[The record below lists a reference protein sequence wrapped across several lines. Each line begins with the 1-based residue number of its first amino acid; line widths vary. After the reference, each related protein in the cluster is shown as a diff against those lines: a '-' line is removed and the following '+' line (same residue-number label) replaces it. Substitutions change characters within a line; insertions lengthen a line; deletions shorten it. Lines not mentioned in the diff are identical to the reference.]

1 MFSTNFNIDRETLT
15 KIICQKYHSSTIDK
29 ARFDSSRYQGIKSK
43 YISRIGCSVDCT
55 STGPKKSKCPCKK
68 LSFLIFQRQTMVTG
82 ARRWDQIIDGF
93 NTIKNIIINEYED
106 IRINNSS
113 ETSPKQND
121 PIETKL
127 FDNKYL
133 NSRLVIFEN
142 PRNAMLLKTA
152 GLLEYYRKICV

>member
-1 MFSTNFNIDRETLT
+1 
-15 KIICQKYHSSTIDK
+15 
-29 ARFDSSRYQGIKSK
+29 
-43 YISRIGCSVDCT
+43 
-55 STGPKKSKCPCKK
+55 
-68 LSFLIFQRQTMVTG
+68 MVTG
-82 ARRWDQIIDGF
+82 ARRWDQIMDGF

-113 ETSPKQND
+113 ETSHKQND

-127 FDNKYL
+127 HNNKYL

-152 GLLEYYRKICV
+152 GLLECYRKMCV